1 MPTGLDRRVVHPTSG
16 IGVAQ
21 DCSLAAIRP
30 DATRTASTGDAGATP
45 AARGGLANRAHRC
58 FHAGVPDRLWLTDLI
73 ELAIRI
79 LAFTDRAEA
88 SGLVPSVG
96 RVVYCQDDSM
106 IEAF

>member
-1 MPTGLDRRVVHPTSG
+1 M
-16 IGVAQ
+16 
-21 DCSLAAIRP
+21 
-30 DATRTASTGDAGATP
+30 
-45 AARGGLANRAHRC
+45 
-58 FHAGVPDRLWLTDLI
+58 WLTDLI